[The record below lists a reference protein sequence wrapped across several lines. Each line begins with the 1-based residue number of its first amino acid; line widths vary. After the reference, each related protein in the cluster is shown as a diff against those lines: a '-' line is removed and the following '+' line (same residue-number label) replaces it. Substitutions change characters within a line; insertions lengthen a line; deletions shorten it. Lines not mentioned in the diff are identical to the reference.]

1 MIITSPLKI
10 DIEAL
15 QPESDFPVAPVVAEA
30 MLSNPLHVAVFKSTD
45 AKSLERQVKLF
56 EIVLKQ
62 PGCNIFVARHNKKV
76 VGVMNYYLPGQ
87 CQISKLKTI
96 NMLPSLCGI
105 LGRRLPA
112 VLSWKS
118 AWSKQDPRSAH
129 LHFGPLAVLPSYQKK
144 GIGSLLLQHFCD
156 IADSQSMDAYL
167 ETDRNENVGLYM
179 RFGFSVIQTQMVCGV
194 RNWFMWRKAY
204 RSI

>member
-1 MIITSPLKI
+1 
-10 DIEAL
+10 
-15 QPESDFPVAPVVAEA
+15 
-30 MLSNPLHVAVFKSTD
+30 
-45 AKSLERQVKLF
+45 
-56 EIVLKQ
+56 
-62 PGCNIFVARHNKKV
+62 
-76 VGVMNYYLPGQ
+76 MNYYLPGQ

-167 ETDRNENVGLYM
+167 EKSDSGCNASISIFKGLVMIMVGSNFQTEGN
-179 RFGFSVIQTQMVCGV
+179 RSKEETSVV
-194 RNWFMWRKAY
+194 RALF
-204 RSI
+204 